1 MVGNIKEIINR
12 QRGYFITGA
21 TKPVD
26 FRLEKLRLLKQ
37 VIRAYEEKIEAA
49 LWEDLHKS
57 AYESYLTEIS
67 IVLQELEDHIRHLR
81 RWTRPLKVSTP
92 LHLFG
97 GKSRIIY
104 EPLGVALIV
113 APWNYPF
120 QLLMA
125 PLIGAVAAGNCVILK
140 PSPYAPAIVRVM
152 AAMVAEAFSPEHVTL
167 VPGGREV
174 NQALWS
180 EKMDVIFF
188 TGSPALG
195 RIVMKAAAE
204 HLTPVILELGGK
216 SPCIVDRTAD
226 IDLAARRLAWGKC
239 LNAGQTC
246 IAPDY
251 LFVHSEVKQS
261 LLEKIRYYI
270 SEFYGGQ
277 PRQSA
282 DYPRII
288 NLEAFDRILS
298 LMQGE
303 HIVWGG
309 ESNREEKFIA
319 PTVIDRVTPES
330 PVMQQEI
337 FGPLLPVLEFRDL
350 AEVIRFV
357 NSGEKPLALYYFGK
371 TAEARRVIEATTSG
385 GVCVN
390 DTIMH
395 IANVRLPFGGVGN
408 SGIGKYHG
416 HSSFLAFSN
425 RRSVLFAARWW
436 DIPLRYPPYKALS
449 LLKKMPG
456 F

>member
-1 MVGNIKEIINR
+1 MVGNVKEIVNR
-12 QRGYFITGA
+12 QREYFGTGA

-81 RWTRPLKVSTP
+81 RWARPLKVSTP

-104 EPLGVALIV
+104 EPLGVALVV

-140 PSPYAPAIVRVM
+140 PSPYAPAIVQVM

-167 VPGGREV
+167 VPGDREV

-226 IDLAARRLAWGKC
+226 IDLTARRLAWGKC

-251 LFVHSEVKQS
+251 LCVHTDVKEP

-270 SEFYGGQ
+270 SKFYGVQ

-319 PTVIDRVTPES
+319 PTVIDRVSLES

-337 FGPLLPVLEFRDL
+337 FGPLLPVLEFSDL
-350 AEVIRFV
+350 AEVISSV

-371 TAEARRVIEATTSG
+371 PADAKRVIEATTSG

-408 SGIGKYHG
+408 SGMGKYHG

>member
-140 PSPYAPAIVRVM
+140 PSPYAPAIVQVM

-167 VPGGREV
+167 VPGDREV

-226 IDLAARRLAWGKC
+226 IDLTARRLAWGKC

-251 LFVHSEVKQS
+251 LFVHSEVKQP

-319 PTVIDRVTPES
+319 PTVIDRVSLES

-337 FGPLLPVLEFRDL
+337 FGPLLPVLEFSDL
-350 AEVIRFV
+350 AEVISSV

-371 TAEARRVIEATTSG
+371 PADAKRVIEATTSG

-408 SGIGKYHG
+408 SGMGKYHG